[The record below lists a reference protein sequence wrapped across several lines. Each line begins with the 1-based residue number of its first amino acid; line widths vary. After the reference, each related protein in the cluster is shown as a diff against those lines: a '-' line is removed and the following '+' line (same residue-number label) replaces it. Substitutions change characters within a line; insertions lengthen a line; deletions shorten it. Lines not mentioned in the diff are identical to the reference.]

1 MFNVYLITN
10 VVNGKK
16 YVGITK
22 KDIDDRFKDHV
33 NTTRKNKKYALHHA
47 LLKYGVDSFTV
58 QLLEQT
64 NEPDREKFWIDYY
77 QSYKEGYNLT
87 KGGDGTVGFCLSDE
101 QKANRSKQTKLL
113 HKSKSVGMYGKT
125 QTERQRSI
133 VSSMMIGCKRKKD
146 HYCEHCKQYFD
157 KGNFNR

>member
-64 NEPDREKFWIDYY
+64 SEP
-77 QSYKEGYNLT
+77 
-87 KGGDGTVGFCLSDE
+87 
-101 QKANRSKQTKLL
+101 
-113 HKSKSVGMYGKT
+113 
-125 QTERQRSI
+125 
-133 VSSMMIGCKRKKD
+133 VS
-146 HYCEHCKQYFD
+146 
-157 KGNFNR
+157 